1 MTVIII
7 FPFHISPSSS
17 SYAPSSSAGIEEEEE
32 NFPPP
37 FFSLFGYRSEK
48 VPFPLPFFFAA
59 ALLEPQSTS
68 NQSKSIILSAPPLS
82 LLSGKRSHGNQR
94 KAFFSELFFLF
105 EAFMILRRRNSP
117 AAKAKTLAAPE
128 RLSSIRPCLLSLEI
142 QIQNEAL
149 FSFVCANP
157 ACLVFSTT
165 LCQYTFPILAV
176 HLMLSSSEE
185 DSIDLARTGYYQ
197 EKKSPHVISRFE
209 FSYIRFTC
217 RPIEADCNSGF
228 PSLWNSIG

>member
-48 VPFPLPFFFAA
+48 VTFPLPFFFAA

-94 KAFFSELFFLF
+94 KAFFFSELFFLF
-105 EAFMILRRRNSP
+105 AAFMILRRRNSP

-128 RLSSIRPCLLSLEI
+128 RLSSIRPCLLSLKI

-149 FSFVCANP
+149 FFFHLGESRLPRFFDDALPVYVADLGRALN
-157 ACLVFSTT
+157 AQLIGGGQHRLSAYRILSRKKTSSD
-165 LCQYTFPILAV
+165 FP
-176 HLMLSSSEE
+176 
-185 DSIDLARTGYYQ
+185 
-197 EKKSPHVISRFE
+197 F
-209 FSYIRFTC
+209 
-217 RPIEADCNSGF
+217 
-228 PSLWNSIG
+228 